1 MELGGDVIDESD
13 GVGLGMAIEDSQSPN
28 AGRIVNRR
36 VLIALDGIAVFSLE
50 GQELDVDLD
59 LMSGDFLFIAGGM
72 DFPQSCPA
80 REAVDPM
87 TLEDAIHAC
96 IGDFDAVIARQ
107 IPHDPDRPEMV
118 GLTQMQHLVDDFGC
132 CPIGWILRRGLP
144 IDHPA
149 SPCRP

>member
-59 LMSGDFLFIAGGM
+59 LMSGDFLFIAG
-72 DFPQSCPA
+72 
-80 REAVDPM
+80 V
-87 TLEDAIHAC
+87 
-96 IGDFDAVIARQ
+96 
-107 IPHDPDRPEMV
+107 
-118 GLTQMQHLVDDFGC
+118 
-132 CPIGWILRRGLP
+132 LRL
-144 IDHPA
+144 A
-149 SPCRP
+149 SIRLMLRKLCNQT